1 MKANEVNFNIFLSQS
16 KTQFIIPVYQRNY
29 DWNKQQCKQLLDD
42 ILHVGSF
49 DEIKSHFIGSIVFI
63 HDDVYSTSRIREL
76 TIIDGQQRLT
86 TLTILYI
93 AILNLAK
100 KLNDDMLVSEIEET
114 YLINKF
120 AEESEKLK
128 LKPTENNFSALKYL
142 LTNVENVEYKEF
154 SRVIDNYNYFKTR
167 VSEENLEI
175 ILKGIS
181 KLIFVEISLERE
193 KDDPQRIF
201 ESLNSTGLE
210 LSQADLIRNYILMG
224 LKYSD
229 QLKIYEKYWKVI
241 ENNSYNKELNISK
254 VSEFIRDFLTIENR
268 EIPNKNKVYQEF
280 KNKYKVTDV
289 DELEKILKKMTRYSV
304 YYSKLIN
311 PKNELDGDI
320 RKNLQYIN
328 KVEINVSYPFLLEVY
343 NDFSNSIINKGI
355 FIEILEAIQTFAW
368 RRFIVGLPTNALNKI
383 FMRLYEDIDVSD
395 YLGSLYKSLL
405 RKKSTQRFPKD
416 NEVKSILKEKD
427 VYGISSKNRT
437 YLFERL
443 ENYQNQ
449 EPVNIENNPDITTEH
464 IFPQNPDEEW
474 KLKLSDNEFTI
485 IKEKYLNSIANLTL
499 SGNNG
504 KLGNKYFLEKKEMN
518 IEGKEQGYKYSRL
531 WLNRYLNQINKWGI
545 DELEERYN
553 ILEDRFLKVW
563 KYPNVVIEEEEENGE
578 INIFDADD
586 PTGKRLEYAILLDQ
600 KIDVKNITELYKIV
614 IKTLFELNPEIF
626 FVTDLGEKINLTK
639 DKDRLNREFLINDV
653 YYIETTLDS
662 KTKFER
668 LKYALTLMEL
678 TDELIIKYSK

>member
-1 MKANEVNFNIFLSQS
+1 MKANEVNFNNFLSQS

-29 DWNKQQCKQLLDD
+29 DWTKQQCKQLLDD

-100 KLNDDMLVSEIEET
+100 KLNDTMLVSEIEET

-142 LTNVENVEYKEF
+142 LINVENVEYKEF

-167 VSEENLEI
+167 VSEENLEV
-175 ILKGIS
+175 ILKGIN

-229 QLKIYEKYWKVI
+229 QLRIYEKYWKVI

-328 KVEINVSYPFLLEVY
+328 KVEINVSYPFLLELY

-355 FIEILEAIQTFAW
+355 FIEILETIQTFAW

-614 IKTLFELNPEIF
+614 FKTLFELNPEIF
-626 FVTDLGEKINLTK
+626 FVTDLSEKINLTK
-639 DKDRLNREFLINDV
+639 DKDKLNREFLINDV